1 MCIRPA
7 KARLQCL
14 NSNGNSWALPVSFAI
29 TVLLLTGLSVIVVKY
44 YLGLRHQAKMA
55 KQKSEEESFGF
66 KSISNATAMG
76 AQVNYPS
83 LWY

>member
-1 MCIRPA
+1 M
-7 KARLQCL
+7 
-14 NSNGNSWALPVSFAI
+14 
-29 TVLLLTGLSVIVVKY
+29 VVKY
-44 YLGLRHQAKMA
+44 YRGLRHQAKMA

-76 AQVNYPS
+76 AQVNYLS